1 MLRSIVKLTL
11 LFLSIFVTHAAYAE
25 QGFDHWLES
34 FQLRAEQ
41 EGLTSQLVQNAL
53 YGVEF
58 LPNVIALDQKQ
69 PEKSVT
75 FVRYAHNILDSAR
88 VQTGRRLYTM
98 HRAHLERIAEEYGVQ
113 AKYIVALWGI
123 ETNFGA
129 NTGSTSTLSA
139 LATLAYEGR
148 RAEFFEN
155 ELKQALRIIDQGHIT
170 PDEMIGSW
178 AGAMGQCQFMP
189 SSFMKFAID
198 GDGDGRKDIWND
210 LDDVFASIANYLSE
224 SGWKSGELWGREVIR
239 PAKVYEAWIGLGHA
253 RTLTEWASLGFRMK
267 NGSALPKRNDLK
279 ASLIMPDGLGG
290 RAFLVYDN
298 YRVLMD
304 WNRSTYFATTVGLL
318 ADQIGM

>member
-1 MLRSIVKLTL
+1 MLRSIMKSTL
-11 LFLSIFVTHAAYAE
+11 LFLSIFVSHAAYAE
-25 QGFDHWLES
+25 QGFDLWLES

-53 YGVEF
+53 SGIEF

-75 FVRYAHNILDSAR
+75 FVRYASNILNSAR

-123 ETNFGA
+123 ETSFGA
-129 NTGSTSTLSA
+129 NIGSTSTLSA

-148 RAEFFEN
+148 RAEFFQN
-155 ELKQALRIIDQGHIT
+155 ELEQALRIIDQGHIT
-170 PDEMIGSW
+170 PDAMIGSW

-239 PAKVYEAWIGLGHA
+239 PVKVYEAWIGLDRT
-253 RTLTEWASLGFRMK
+253 RTLTEWGSLGFRMK
-267 NGSALPKRNDLK
+267 GGGALPKRNDIK